1 MKLWPI
7 FLFAAAGVGFAI
19 VAKKTGKPSGTAT
32 VGGTDYRTSI
42 YSGYGGFYA
51 RVFVDGKPSGATIGP
66 LPTEADAEAQAVAYL
81 AGLNAVWFYTVH
93 AVEATPGAYNWF
105 FDGWSRGTKIV
116 SDEGPFASETAAMTA
131 GANWARQE
139 IV

>member
-42 YSGYGGFYA
+42 YSGDGGFYA
-51 RVFVDGKPSGATIGP
+51 
-66 LPTEADAEAQAVAYL
+66 
-81 AGLNAVWFYTVH
+81 
-93 AVEATPGAYNWF
+93 
-105 FDGWSRGTKIV
+105 
-116 SDEGPFASETAAMTA
+116 GPFASETAAMTA